1 MATLKEI
8 RTRIASIKNTKK
20 ITYAMKL
27 VAAARLKK
35 AQDMI
40 VSARPYAN
48 RMHQVISSLV
58 ERAEE
63 DIHPLLEV
71 RENPKHILLLC
82 VTSDRGLCGGFNAN
96 LIRQA
101 EAFIRE
107 NKDKYETLRMAVVGR
122 KGNDYFSR
130 RDLVEHYFPD
140 VFNNLELERA
150 REIGEYLVD
159 RFLDHDLDEV
169 LVLYN
174 EFKSAMT
181 QTVVVDRLLPMATA
195 EVRDQSDKV
204 DYIYEPGRGE
214 LLNEL
219 IPRYI
224 DSQIYR
230 SLLESWASEM
240 GARMTAMENATNNA
254 SDLIDRL
261 TLAMNRAR
269 QAAITRELVEIT
281 SGAEALHG

>member
-8 RTRIASIKNTKK
+8 RTRIGSIKNTKK